1 MSPRPSAIAV
11 KRRRRVV
18 TLVLAGLAAVVVCVT
33 AACTSSASSSPV
45 SGGNQMART
54 EYAEFNAAVPYPFA
68 STAPSD
74 PLERKNLAARL
85 TQYNSKGDTNY
96 VYIFAWGSPSP
107 IGYYVIRG
115 KVSSTSS
122 QMTSTQ
128 YVTNCDGSSA
138 SCTAV
143 DAIGDDGSYGPE
155 EGGSNGVF
163 FFTTNGTLIE
173 TDQPFV
179 VSSAPIKL
187 YASVPQLDAP
197 AK

>member
-1 MSPRPSAIAV
+1 MNHT
-11 KRRRRVV
+11 RRVRALILAVIAALALTV
-18 TLVLAGLAAVVVCVT
+18 TL
-33 AACTSSASSSPV
+33 AACTSTASAV
-45 SGGNQMART
+45 SGGNQVAQT

-68 STAPSD
+68 SQAPSD

-85 TQYNSKGDTNY
+85 KQYNSAGDTNY
-96 VYIFAWGSPSP
+96 VYVFAWGSPTP

-115 KVSSTSS
+115 KVSSTGS
-122 QMTSTQ
+122 QMTSDQIT
-128 YVTNCDGSSA
+128 TNCDGSSHTG
-138 SCTAV
+138 CAV
-143 DAIGDDGSYGPE
+143 VNAIGDDGSYGPE
-155 EGGSNGVF
+155 EGGQSGVF
-163 FFTTNGTLIE
+163 FFTTVGTLIE